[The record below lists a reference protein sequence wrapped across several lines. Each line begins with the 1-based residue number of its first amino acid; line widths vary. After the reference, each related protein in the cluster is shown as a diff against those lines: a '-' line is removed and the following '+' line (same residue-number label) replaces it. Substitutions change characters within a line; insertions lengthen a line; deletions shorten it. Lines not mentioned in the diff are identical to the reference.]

1 MNVAPRLLRVIGMS
15 AVTGSLLPVTVC
27 AQRAD
32 SSRVDAVRVDASRVD
47 ASRVDSLRADSLRQ
61 RARRAQVLG
70 AVQVSAVQGSG
81 LSLVRPT
88 SVLDGRALDRRRA
101 PSIAAT
107 IAGEPGVTARSN
119 GPMATQ
125 PVIRGLTGDRV
136 LVLED
141 GQRTGDIATTAPDHA
156 VTIDPMTARRVEVVR
171 GPAGLLFGS
180 NSLGGV
186 VNVVRDDV
194 PAERLSARF
203 AGSLSG
209 QGESVNDGGV
219 AHATLRGGAG
229 AMVWRVGGSWRT
241 AGDTRAARGALP
253 FSDVRG
259 HDVGAGVAL
268 VDVAAR
274 GGQWR
279 LGGAARDVVS
289 TYGVPGSF
297 AGVVLPGA
305 HDGGVYVDLARRSGR
320 VDLSWRTTD
329 ETPTASWMPR
339 IRQANVSSQF
349 VRFEQSELERG
360 GFVGTRFGQLMLN
373 SDALLQYTRH
383 AGVPVRGSAGG
394 WQQWR
399 DFRAEGSFTGT
410 RPGVLRAGAVFA
422 MEEWELD
429 RVFGGRAVRA
439 QWGARFDVARIVP
452 LDSTE
457 TALVRDV
464 RTREFTAPT
473 GSLGLTVA
481 LRDGVM
487 LGVSAARAFRPPA
500 IEELFSAGPHLATYA
515 YEVGNPQLRAER
527 GTGFDVFA
535 RFDRGAVQ
543 GEVAVFTMRMTD
555 FIYQRPLLDSTTGEP
570 VRDRRL
576 RRYNVYQAD
585 QADARLHGAE
595 GRVIW
600 RVPAAPSL
608 TVDATLSWVHGTQ
621 RADVRG
627 ADGRGADGRG
637 AISETRTA
645 RWVALPAMPPLRSR
659 AEARWDARWWTVTT
673 GLEAAARQSRVPPA
687 PATLGRTTCSLTTSS
702 AVAGPSAPALLPAEF
717 CATPGW
723 LLANAS
729 VARRLL
735 RGGHLHEITLSADN
749 LFDVDWRDHLWRAKQ
764 VAPQPGR
771 NLRVHYRWSW

>member
-1 MNVAPRLLRVIGMS
+1 MCVGTVAGGM
-15 AVTGSLLPVTVC
+15 LPAAVC
-27 AQRAD
+27 AQRA
-32 SSRVDAVRVDASRVD
+32 
-47 ASRVDSLRADSLRQ
+47 DSLRADSLRADSLRADSLRADALRQ
-61 RARRAQVLG
+61 RAARAQVLG
-70 AVQVSAVQGSG
+70 TVKVSAVQGSG
-81 LSLVRPT
+81 IALVRPA

-194 PAERLSARF
+194 PSERVSARV

-219 AHATLRGGAG
+219 AHATLRGGIG
-229 AMVWRVGGSWRT
+229 AMAWRVGGSWRT
-241 AGDTRAARGALP
+241 AGDTRAARGELP
-253 FSDVRG
+253 FSDLRG

-268 VDVAAR
+268 VDVTAH

-320 VDLSWRTTD
+320 VDLSWRTTED
-329 ETPTASWMPR
+329 MPAASWMPR
-339 IRQANVSSQF
+339 VRQANVSSQF

-373 SDALLQYTRH
+373 TDALLQYTRH

-394 WQQWR
+394 WHQWR

-429 RVFGGRAVRA
+429 ELFGGRAVRA

-464 RTREFTAPT
+464 RTRQFTAPT
-473 GSLGLTVA
+473 GSLGLSVA
-481 LRDGVM
+481 VRDGLM
-487 LGVSAARAFRPPA
+487 LGVSASRAFRPPA

-543 GEVAVFTMRMTD
+543 GEVAVFVMRLTD
-555 FIYQRPLLDSTTGEP
+555 YIYQRPMVDSVTGEP

-600 RVPAAPSL
+600 QVPAAPRL
-608 TVDATLSWVHGTQ
+608 TLDATLSWVHGTQ
-621 RADVRG
+621 RADLG
-627 ADGRGADGRG
+627 ANALGAQD
-637 AISETRTA
+637 AA
-645 RWVALPAMPPLRSR
+645 RWLPLPAMPPLRSR
-659 AEARWDARWWTVTT
+659 AEARWDTRWWSVTT
-673 GLEAAARQSRVPPA
+673 GLEAAARQRRVPPA
-687 PATLGRTTCSLTTSS
+687 PSTLGRTTCTLSASS
-702 AVAGPSAPALLPAEF
+702 AVAGATAPALLPAEF

-729 VARRLL
+729 IARRLM
-735 RGGHLHEITLSADN
+735 RGGQLHEITLSADN

-771 NLRVHYRWSW
+771 NIRLHYRWSW

>member
-1 MNVAPRLLRVIGMS
+1 VNRPHQLLRVICFS
-15 AVTGSLLPVTVC
+15 AAAGSALPAPAW

-32 SSRVDAVRVDASRVD
+32 SQRA
-47 ASRVDSLRADSLRQ
+47 DSLRADSLRTDSA
-61 RARRAQVLG
+61 RADSVRLRAARAQVLG
-70 AVQVSAVQGSG
+70 AVKVSAVQGSG
-81 LSLVRPT
+81 LSLVRPA

-194 PAERLSARF
+194 PAERVTARL
-203 AGSLSG
+203 AGNLSG

-219 AHATLRGGAG
+219 AHAALRGGIG
-229 AMVWRVGGSWRT
+229 AMAWRVGGSWRT

-268 VDVAAR
+268 VDVTA
-274 GGQWR
+274 GSGQWR
-279 LGGAARDVVS
+279 LGGAVRDVVS

-320 VDLSWRTTD
+320 ADFAWHSTADTPAPSWV
-329 ETPTASWMPR
+329 PR
-339 IRQANVSSQF
+339 VRQANVSSQF

-373 SDALLQYTRH
+373 TDALLQYTRH

-429 RVFGGRAVRA
+429 RLFGGRAVRA

-464 RTREFTAPT
+464 RTRQFTAPT

-481 LRDGVM
+481 VRDGLVV
-487 LGVSAARAFRPPA
+487 GVSAARAFRPPA

-543 GEVAVFTMRMTD
+543 GEVALFAMHMTD
-555 FIYQRPLLDSTTGEP
+555 FIYQRPLVDSITGEP

-585 QADARLHGAE
+585 QTDARMHGAE
-595 GRVIW
+595 GRMIW
-600 RVPAAPSL
+600 RVPVVPRL
-608 TVDATLSWVHGTQ
+608 TLDATVSWVHGTQ
-621 RADVRG
+621 RADLGANTRG
-627 ADGRGADGRG
+627 TQDA
-637 AISETRTA
+637 A
-645 RWVALPAMPPLRSR
+645 RRVPLPAMPPLRSR

-673 GLEAAARQSRVPPA
+673 GLEAAARQRRVPPA
-687 PATLGRTTCSLTTSS
+687 PSTLGRTTCTLSASS
-702 AVAGPSAPALLPAEF
+702 AVAGATAPALLPAEF
-717 CATPGW
+717 CATPSW

-729 VARRLL
+729 MARRIM
-735 RGGHLHEITLSADN
+735 RGGQLHEITLSADN

-771 NLRVHYRWSW
+771 NIRVHYRWSW